1 LPCVRSKKKYEP
13 RRQIRANKIPISQ
26 EEGDRLIELVS
37 RAYTAKKPAKEDL
50 NEIRKLLIDHP
61 EFCKAIFG
69 TVEVVQTEII
79 KNMLGGEQEVPTI
92 ALEEY
97 NLSMRDEMGYHGAP
111 IMEKL
116 LIENIVTCCLRMQHY
131 EQQLAFRMKGSY
143 SLTILEFW
151 ERRLTTAQRR
161 YLAASESLAKIRKM
175 ALQALQLNIG
185 DKQINVAGNLQRNS
199 KGNMHKE

>member
-1 LPCVRSKKKYEP
+1 MSSDAEIAVYEP
-13 RRQIRANKIPISQ
+13 RRQIRANKIPISK
-26 EEGDRLIELVS
+26 EDADKLMELVG
-37 RAYTAKKPAKEDL
+37 RTYKAKKPKKEDL

-79 KNMLGGEQEVPTI
+79 RTMIGGEQEVPTV

-97 NLSMRDEMGYHGAP
+97 ILSVRDEMGYHSAP

-116 LIENIVTCCLRMQHY
+116 LIENIITCWLRMQHY

-151 ERRLTTAQRR
+151 ERRLSVSQRR
-161 YLAASESLAKIRKM
+161 YLAACESLVKIRKM
-175 ALQALQLNIG
+175 AIPALQFNIG
-185 DKQINVAGNLQRNS
+185 DQQINVAGNLNPAPTS
-199 KGNMHKE
+199 K

>member
-1 LPCVRSKKKYEP
+1 MSTDAEIAVYEP
-13 RRQIRANKIPISQ
+13 RRQIRANKIPISK
-26 EEGDRLIELVS
+26 EDADKLMELVT
-37 RAYTAKKPAKEDL
+37 RAYKAKKPAKDDL

-69 TVEVVQTEII
+69 AVEVVQTEII
-79 KNMLGGEQEVPTI
+79 KAMIGGQQEVPTV

-97 NLSMRDEMGYHGAP
+97 ILSVRNEMGYHGAP

-116 LIENIVTCCLRMQHY
+116 LIENIVTCWLRMQHY

-151 ERRLTTAQRR
+151 ERRLSVAQRR
-161 YLAASESLAKIRKM
+161 YLAACESLAKIRKM
-175 ALQALQLNIG
+175 AIPAVQFNIG
-185 DKQINVAGNLQRNS
+185 DKQINVAGNLQGIKS
-199 KGNMHKE
+199 GSTS

>member
-1 LPCVRSKKKYEP
+1 MSSDAEIAVYEP
-13 RRQIRANKIPISQ
+13 RRQIRANKIPLSKEDADNLMEI
-26 EEGDRLIELVS
+26 VS
-37 RAYTAKKPAKEDL
+37 RAYKAKKPAKEDL

-79 KNMLGGEQEVPTI
+79 KIMIGWEQEVPTI

-97 NLSMRDEMGYHGAP
+97 TLSVRDEMGYHGAP

-116 LIENIVTCCLRMQHY
+116 LIENIVTCWLRMQHY

-161 YLAASESLAKIRKM
+161 YLPRVNLWRKS
-175 ALQALQLNIG
+175 ARWLLLRHG
-185 DKQINVAGNLQRNS
+185 
-199 KGNMHKE
+199 